1 MSLDRKLKF
10 LIKKDNLFLLAIA
23 LLGVVLATLFMP
35 LSVDWERV
43 FYPAGQ
49 MVLAGRSPYLVEGFF
64 NPPWLILLLLPLA
77 LLPIKIGNAI
87 MAVLGMVTYAYVL
100 RKFKTGL
107 TGTIFFLLSPPAI
120 ISIYSG
126 NADWLIALGYI
137 LPPQIG
143 LFFVLLKP
151 QVGMGLVI
159 FWLVEAW
166 RTGGFANVARVF
178 LPVSVFT
185 LLSFVIFGFW
195 PEKARALVDV
205 SWNISMWP
213 MSIPIGLAL
222 LSLAIRKRNER
233 LSYPVA
239 PLLSPYVASG
249 SLAPAIIGLEKV
261 EMIVVSI
268 GLWVMMFA
276 FL

>member
-1 MSLDRKLKF
+1 MLSFWSKQHLLKKEYW
-10 LIKKDNLFLLAIA
+10 LLLAIV
-23 LLGVVLATLFMP
+23 LLGIVLATLFMP
-35 LSVDWERV
+35 LSIDWERV

-64 NPPWLILLLLPLA
+64 NPPWLILPLLPIV
-77 LLPIKIGNAI
+77 LLPIKIGNAV
-87 MAVLGMVTYAYVL
+87 MAVLGLATYAYVL
-100 RKFKTGL
+100 RKFKVGL
-107 TGTIFFLLSPPAI
+107 IGTIFFLLSPPAI

-126 NADWLIALGYI
+126 NADWMIAIGYV

-151 QVGMGLVI
+151 HVGGGLAI

-166 RTGGFANVARVF
+166 RAGGIKNVVRVF
-178 LPVSVFT
+178 LPVTVFT

-195 PEKARALVDV
+195 PAKAGALVDV
-205 SWNISMWP
+205 SWNISIWP

-222 LSLAIRKRNER
+222 LSLAIRKRNAR
-233 LSYPVA
+233 ISYLAA
-239 PLLSPYVASG
+239 PMLSPYVASG
-249 SLAPAIIGLEKV
+249 SLAPAIMGLDQV
-261 EMIVVSI
+261 EMVVVSI
-268 GLWVMMFA
+268 GLWVMMFT